1 MTRVAAGEG
10 TALLLG
16 PLAVRPSYKNLGIG
30 RRLVRI
36 AVEAAANADAAA
48 VLLVG
53 DQPYYGPLGFS
64 KMPRGQVSLPRPV
77 DLDRILVAELT
88 PGAAAAL
95 KGMVDHED
103 RIRAALSLPTVHGD
117 EVAQRAG

>member
-1 MTRVAAGEG
+1 
-10 TALLLG
+10 
-16 PLAVRPSYKNLGIG
+16 
-30 RRLVRI
+30 VRI

-77 DLDRILVAELT
+77 DLDRILVAELR

-103 RIRAALSLPTVHGD
+103 RIRAALSLLPGYGD
-117 EVAQRAG
+117 ELAQRAG